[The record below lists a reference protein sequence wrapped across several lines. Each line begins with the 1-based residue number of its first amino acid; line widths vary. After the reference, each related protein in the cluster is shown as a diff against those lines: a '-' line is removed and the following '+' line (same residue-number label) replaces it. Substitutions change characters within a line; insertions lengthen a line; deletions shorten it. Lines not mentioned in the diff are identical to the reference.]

1 MFEPDLAENQI
12 SALEANAWWRQ
23 STPAGSVLNKL
34 MLLFIFVPI
43 ALVLKNL
50 YALSFGVFALMVPY
64 GLFVRHLAV
73 RAVRHH
79 LQIHPEEREDF
90 ERAGIISC

>member
-12 SALEANAWWRQ
+12 SSLEANTWWRQ
-23 STPAGSVLNKL
+23 KTPVGAVLNKL
-34 MLLFIFVPI
+34 MVLFVLLPI
-43 ALVLKNL
+43 ALVFKNL

-64 GLFVRHLAV
+64 GLLVRHLAV
-73 RAVRHH
+73 RAVRYY
-79 LQIHPEEREDF
+79 LQNHPEERENF